1 MASTKALGAVIVTCG
16 AAFLLY
22 YTMWVIVTVRVRQP
36 FIDYNHW
43 VQDYFPRKEYAL
55 VVPTVL
61 GCALMVVVSTFV
73 GIVFVREL

>member
-1 MASTKALGAVIVTCG
+1 MASNRVIGAVIVACG

-22 YTMWVIVTVRVRQP
+22 YTLWVIVTVRTSQP
-36 FIDYNHW
+36 FIDLNHW
-43 VQDYFPRKEYAL
+43 VQDYFPKKEYAL

>member
-1 MASTKALGAVIVTCG
+1 M
-16 AAFLLY
+16 
-22 YTMWVIVTVRVRQP
+22 IVTVSATQP
-36 FIDYNHW
+36 FIDFIHW

-61 GCALMVVVSTFV
+61 GCALMVVVTTFV